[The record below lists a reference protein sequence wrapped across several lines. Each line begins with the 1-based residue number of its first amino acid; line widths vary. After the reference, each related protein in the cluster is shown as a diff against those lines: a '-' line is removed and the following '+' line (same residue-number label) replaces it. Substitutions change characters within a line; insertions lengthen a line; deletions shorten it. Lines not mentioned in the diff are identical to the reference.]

1 MEKSLKKGLFLGVFA
16 VVVSACSTLSPAPVP
31 QKSLFVVWKSPSLK
45 YADQGFLY
53 MKPKKLKLEVYAS
66 GQPAL
71 NISISPSQI
80 CTGLLCMS
88 KEKFNAKYLSKYYPK
103 DTLELILT
111 GKPIFGGK
119 NLKKSSNGFTQHIK
133 SANYNIKYKVT
144 DSSIEFIDKISNI
157 VIKIKN
163 QG

>member
-1 MEKSLKKGLFLGVFA
+1 MKKLLKKAIFLSILVGLFWGCSS
-16 VVVSACSTLSPAPVP
+16 VSPSPVP

-71 NISISPSQI
+71 NISILPSQI
-80 CTGLLCMS
+80 CTGPLCMS
-88 KEKFNAKYLSKYYPK
+88 KKSFNAKYLSKYYPEN
-103 DTLELILT
+103 TLESILT
-111 GKPIFGGK
+111 AKPIFGGK
-119 NLKKSSNGFTQHIK
+119 NLKKSSNGFIQKIK
-133 SANYNIKYKVT
+133 SSHYNITYKVT
-144 DSSIEFIDKISNI
+144 DSSVEFIDRASNI
-157 VIKIKN
+157 IIKIKN